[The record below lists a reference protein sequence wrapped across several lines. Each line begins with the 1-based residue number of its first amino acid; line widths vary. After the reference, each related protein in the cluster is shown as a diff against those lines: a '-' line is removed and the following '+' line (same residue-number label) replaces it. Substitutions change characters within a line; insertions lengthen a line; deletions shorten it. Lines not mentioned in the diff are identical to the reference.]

1 MTMADVYNDIVQEDT
16 LLEEWDN
23 SEAKDFLEQLVG
35 SGEDKEG
42 GKKIRA
48 NIIYKHHHDRLKD
61 FPQKF
66 VTKRL
71 QEIRKGT
78 EKSDPEDSRLLAAWE
93 ESRAKVVL
101 SRVVEHG
108 FDCDE
113 KGNHLSATQ
122 VYNLREEF
130 KAFPQTFITKQL
142 KLARKGKPKPP
153 RWGKSKARDTLTALI
168 AVGMDRDNNG
178 KPLDVLEVY
187 EMDPSFAV
195 YPIKQFSGYLEELQ
209 ESIHELQDRSLRDGL
224 AVHNF
229 YKNNKRT
236 LLDAPRFNYKAY
248 PKWQGSNAQTLL
260 RKDLIFMVENNFHLK
275 PIDLHACRPEYR
287 EFPLSVFRNHIYK
300 EVIHDKQVRWN
311 KHKKK
316 KEVDELK

>member
-287 EFPLSVFRNHIYK
+287 EFPLSVFRARSTQPSRPSKMSWI
-300 EVIHDKQVRWN
+300 V
-311 KHKKK
+311 
-316 KEVDELK
+316 